1 MTIKEVSARVQ
12 AIGEMAGDPERAH
25 EEEDKLYKDVLNY
38 LSVYAEHDLAMISA
52 EALKTQRIDF
62 PRWCA

>member
-1 MTIKEVSARVQ
+1 MTTKEVSARVQ
-12 AIGEMAGDPERAH
+12 AIGEMTGDPERAH

-38 LSVYAEHDLAMISA
+38 LSVYAEHDLAMIAA